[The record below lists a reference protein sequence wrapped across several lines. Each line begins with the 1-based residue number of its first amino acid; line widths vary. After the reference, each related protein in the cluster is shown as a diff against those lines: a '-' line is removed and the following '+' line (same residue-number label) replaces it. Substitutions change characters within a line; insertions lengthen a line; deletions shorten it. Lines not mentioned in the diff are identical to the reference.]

1 MPEFMPGPAGA
12 TMAGQAGAGDNGSM
26 LGAAVVTARTAAFV
40 LVGFFLFAVVGL
52 DTGYRAAE
60 IALYALAGVLMVAW
74 TVIGRAPAATQP
86 DGRRFGGALPWVL
99 GALAVITAAGA
110 GLPAGGPLIVLAV
123 IAVISA
129 GSRTSLTAAWI
140 TAGLAAAALIATGT
154 ACGVPGWATV
164 GNVAALLVGLLGG
177 FGRRAY
183 RVQAEQNAVLLTQAE
198 QLRNEQART
207 ATLDERARIAR
218 EIHDVL
224 AHSLGALGVQIQLAQ
239 AVLTDTHDETRAV
252 ELLGQA
258 HRMAT
263 DGLAET
269 RRAVHAL
276 RGQTPPLPEGLAG
289 LGADHQ
295 RRHGARVTVAVTGEP
310 RPLPPDAGLAL
321 TRTAQEALVNTAK
334 YAPHQPVG
342 ITLDYAGTGTTLTV
356 TSPLAPGAG
365 AGPELATVNGGYG
378 LAGIRER
385 LLLLDGTLG
394 AGADDGE
401 WVVTA
406 WVPHRM
412 AAERTAAERTEAE

>member
-1 MPEFMPGPAGA
+1 MPEFMPGPACGGM
-12 TMAGQAGAGDNGSM
+12 TGPAGADDNGSM
-26 LGAAVVTARTAAFV
+26 LGAAVVAARTAAFV
-40 LVGFFLFAVVGL
+40 LVGFFVLAAGWPG
-52 DTGYRAAE
+52 TGYRAAE
-60 IALYALAGVLMVAW
+60 IAVYALAGVLMAAW
-74 TVIGRAPAATQP
+74 TAIGSAP
-86 DGRRFGGALPWVL
+86 GRSRRRFDRLLPVIL
-99 GALAVITAAGA
+99 GTLAVVTAAGA
-110 GLPAGGPLIVLAV
+110 GLPAGGTLVVLAV
-123 IAVISA
+123 IAVIA
-129 GSRTSLTAAWI
+129 VGSRASLAAAWI
-140 TAGLAAAALIATGT
+140 TIGLAAAALIATGVAFGALGST
-154 ACGVPGWATV
+154 TV
-164 GNVAALLVGLLGG
+164 ANVAALLVGLLGG
-177 FGRRAY
+177 FGRRTY
-183 RVQAEQNAVLLTQAE
+183 RVQAEQNAVLLAQAE
-198 QLRNEQART
+198 QLRQEQART

-239 AVLTDTHDETRAV
+239 AVLTDTHDEGRAV

-295 RRHGARVTVAVTGEP
+295 RRHGAQVTVTVTGEAH
-310 RPLPPDAGLAL
+310 PLPPDAGLAL

-334 YAPHQPVG
+334 HAPHQPVD
-342 ITLDYAGTGTTLTV
+342 ITLDYAAAGTTLTV
-356 TSPLAPGAG
+356 SSPLASGEG

-385 LLLLDGTLG
+385 LLLLEGTLS
-394 AGADDGE
+394 AGADGGE

-406 WVPHRM
+406 WVPQRM
-412 AAERTAAERTEAE
+412 GAERMGPERMRAE

>member
-1 MPEFMPGPAGA
+1 MPEFMPGPA
-12 TMAGQAGAGDNGSM
+12 AGAMTGPAGPDDNGSM

-52 DTGYRAAE
+52 GPGYRVAE
-60 IALYALAGVLMVAW
+60 IAVYALAGVLMVAW
-74 TVIGRAPAATQP
+74 TLIGRAPEAARL
-86 DGRRFGGALPWVL
+86 DGRRFGGGLPWVL
-99 GALAVITAAGA
+99 GALAVVTAAGA
-110 GLPAGGPLIVLAV
+110 GLPGGGPLIVLAV

-140 TAGLAAAALIATGT
+140 TAGLAATALIATGT
-154 ACGVPGWATV
+154 ACGVPGWTTV

-198 QLRNEQART
+198 QLRNEQARA

-295 RRHGARVTVAVTGEP
+295 RRHGARVAVAVTGEP
-310 RPLPPDAGLAL
+310 HPLPPDVGLAL

-334 YAPHQPVG
+334 HAPHQPVG
-342 ITLDYAGTGTTLTV
+342 ITLDYAEAGTTLTV
-356 TSPLAPGAG
+356 TSRLASGAG

-385 LLLLDGTLG
+385 LLLLGGTLG

-406 WVPHRM
+406 WVPQRM
-412 AAERTAAERTEAE
+412 KAERVRAERAEAE